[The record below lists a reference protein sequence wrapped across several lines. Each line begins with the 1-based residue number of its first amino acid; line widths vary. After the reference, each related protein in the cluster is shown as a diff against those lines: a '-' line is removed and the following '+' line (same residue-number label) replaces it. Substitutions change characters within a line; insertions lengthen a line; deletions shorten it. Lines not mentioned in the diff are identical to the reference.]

1 MQWRNCSGQ
10 SELTLFIIR
19 SRSRNQRQASVNSR
33 KKGTIG
39 LGFVRTG
46 WESGELID
54 MFCLY
59 GCETG
64 N

>member
-1 MQWRNCSGQ
+1 M
-10 SELTLFIIR
+10 TLQLQKAEIFLYALFYI
-19 SRSRNQRQASVNSR
+19 AKR
-33 KKGTIG
+33 K
-39 LGFVRTG
+39 
-46 WESGELID
+46 LID